1 MVLDRLYHPK
11 TFPQMFAV
19 EKLYLIFICYFGL
32 WEVQPHLRKSLSN

>member
-19 EKLYLIFICYFGL
+19 DKLVIILIRYFEL
-32 WEVQPHLRKSLSN
+32 WEPKPL